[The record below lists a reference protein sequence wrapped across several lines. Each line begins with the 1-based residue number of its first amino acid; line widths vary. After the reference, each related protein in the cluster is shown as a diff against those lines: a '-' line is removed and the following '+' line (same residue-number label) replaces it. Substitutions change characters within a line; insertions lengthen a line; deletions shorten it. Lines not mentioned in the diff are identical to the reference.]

1 MSDVVVEAESKPGLM
16 QQERRRSIIRTL
28 TGNGALIALIV
39 LVVFLLIVAP
49 AFRSPTSL
57 LLIGLE
63 ASFIGIVSAGQTFV
77 ILTSGIDLSVEA
89 IVAFSGVVA
98 AILISGSN
106 QSGGQVAFGMPSYLA
121 IPIAIII
128 GTLIGL
134 LQGVIITAFN
144 INPFIVTLGFLSI
157 LTGTA
162 LVVTQGSPIF
172 IKNDPLIDFLG
183 GFVSLGSLK
192 IPIPLLI
199 MLLLYFAIWVI
210 LRHTKLGRYVYA
222 IGGNETAA
230 RLSGINVNLTKVIVY
245 GISGLFASISGML
258 ILGRLQGGSYNY
270 GSGYTLLSVAAV
282 VIGGTALTGG
292 TGGIWGT
299 LIGALIIRIVQAGL
313 VYLDFPSNAQQIV
326 TGVIIVLA
334 VGLDVARRGDVR
346 WLNQLFRRQP

>member
-63 ASFIGIVSAGQTFV
+63 ASFIV

-144 INPFIVTLGFLSI
+144 INPFIVTLGFLS
-157 LTGTA
+157 
-162 LVVTQGSPIF
+162 
-172 IKNDPLIDFLG
+172 
-183 GFVSLGSLK
+183 
-192 IPIPLLI
+192 
-199 MLLLYFAIWVI
+199 
-210 LRHTKLGRYVYA
+210 
-222 IGGNETAA
+222 
-230 RLSGINVNLTKVIVY
+230 
-245 GISGLFASISGML
+245 
-258 ILGRLQGGSYNY
+258 
-270 GSGYTLLSVAAV
+270 
-282 VIGGTALTGG
+282 
-292 TGGIWGT
+292 
-299 LIGALIIRIVQAGL
+299 
-313 VYLDFPSNAQQIV
+313 
-326 TGVIIVLA
+326 
-334 VGLDVARRGDVR
+334 
-346 WLNQLFRRQP
+346 